1 LPIARQK
8 TCHLRDNLVVRI
20 TLAFAF
26 CLTMGFSASIQ
37 RADAETS
44 AIAAPVLKWQYGGC
58 FNSWC
63 QTGWYGSPAI
73 IDIDKD
79 GATDVLWASYDLV
92 ALNGAT
98 GALKWRATNSQ
109 RAWTAVAVADLTG
122 DGSLEAVVGRGGN
135 QVTVYSASGQTLWTR
150 APFSSGNEVRSLAL
164 ADLDG
169 DGAIEIVT
177 GRAGSGATRQ
187 INVHQANGMVR
198 PGWPARRDGEA
209 GYGWGM
215 YNQNITVADLDG
227 DGDKEI
233 IGPTDTHYITAL
245 DDGGNQLPANAL
257 YTTSNPQGLKVWSQ
271 VGVHVDHSVDLRGY
285 ANCGSEHRPNFAN
298 SAPVAGDLDG
308 DGSVEI
314 VVPGDV
320 YNCAVGDNAEG
331 DLYLM
336 PWIFKRDRT
345 RWSGS
350 GFDWTTLPAPAPNAR
365 PLSEDYTVIE
375 NSVTNAVLADLDNDG
390 LKEIL
395 YPSYDGRLHV
405 YWLDKTQHGSW
416 PYDVPGTGI
425 RFMSEPVVADLD
437 NDGSA
442 EVIFTSWPQK
452 SVGGVGRL
460 HVLSAL
466 GAPLQAVDLPAALS
480 GNYNGGL
487 GAPSLGNIDADPDL
501 EVVLGTISAGV
512 VAYDLPGTAD
522 ARVLWATGRGGLMRA
537 GLAEG
542 PSCARLTLTIAP
554 ANGGSV
560 ESSPPNC
567 ATGEGYTPGSSV
579 TVTTTAASGSTFLGW
594 SGALLSPQPVIAIT
608 LQGDKALIANFRT
621 FTVAVS
627 VWLPAIQR

>member
-1 LPIARQK
+1 MSIAGQK
-8 TCHLRDNLVVRI
+8 TRPLRDNPNVRI
-20 TLAFAF
+20 TLALAL
-26 CLTMGFSASIQ
+26 CLTLAFAAPMQPASA
-37 RADAETS
+37 ATT

-58 FNSWC
+58 FSSWC

-73 IDIDKD
+73 VDIDKD

-98 GALKWRATNSQ
+98 GALKWRAANSQ

-135 QVTVYSASGQTLWTR
+135 QVTVYSASGQTIWTR
-150 APFSSGNEVRSLAL
+150 APFGSGNEVRSLAL

-187 INVHQANGMVR
+187 INVHQSNGTVR

-215 YNQNITVADLDG
+215 YNQNIAVADLDG

-233 IGPTDTHYITAL
+233 VGPTDTHYITAL
-245 DDGGNQLPANAL
+245 HADGNQLPASAVYN
-257 YTTSNPQGLKVWSQ
+257 SSSPQGPKVWSQ

-285 ANCGSEHRPNFAN
+285 ANCGTEHRPNFAN

-308 DGSVEI
+308 DGSIEI

-320 YNCAVGDNAEG
+320 YNCAVGDNADG

-336 PWIFKRDRT
+336 PWIFNRDRT

-350 GFDWTTLPAPAPNAR
+350 SFDWTALPAPAPNAR

-375 NSVTNAVLADLDNDG
+375 SSVTNAVLADLDNDG
-390 LKEIL
+390 RKEIL
-395 YPSYDGRLHV
+395 FPSYDGRLHA

-416 PYDVPGTGI
+416 PYDVPGAGI

-437 NDGSA
+437 NDGGA

-460 HVLSAL
+460 HILNAL
-466 GAPLQAVDLPAALS
+466 GAPLQAVDLSAALS
-480 GNYNGGL
+480 GTYNGGL

-512 VAYDLPGTAD
+512 VAYDLPGTAN

-537 GLAEG
+537 GVAEG
-542 PSCARLTLTIAP
+542 PSCARLTISASP
-554 ANGGSV
+554 ANGGSA
-560 ESSPPNC
+560 EASPPNC
-567 ATGEGYTPGSSV
+567 PSGEGYTLGSSV
-579 TVTTTAASGSTFLGW
+579 TLTATAASGSTFLGW
-594 SGALLSPQPVIAIT
+594 SGALLSPQPTTVVT
-608 LQGDKALIANFRT
+608 LERDKTLVAHFRT
-621 FTVAVS
+621 FTIAAS
-627 VWLPAIQR
+627 VFLPAILR